1 MRRYVK
7 QFASD
12 VCGKLRDIELVD
24 EVHNIVQLYY
34 NGKISEFEAMFR
46 LVGIERSVDSNN
58 LEKRTPENHLY
69 RA

>member
-1 MRRYVK
+1 MRKYVK

-12 VCGKLRDIELVD
+12 VCGTLSDIELVD
-24 EVHNIVQLYY
+24 KVHNIVQLYY

-46 LVGIERSVDSNN
+46 LVKIERSVNSNN

>member
-24 EVHNIVQLYY
+24 KVHETVQLYY
-34 NGKISEFEAMFR
+34 SGKISEFEAMFR
-46 LVGIERSVDSNN
+46 LVGIERSVNSYN

>member
-12 VCGKLRDIELVD
+12 VCGKLRDIELID
-24 EVHNIVQLYY
+24 KVHNIVQLYY

-46 LVGIERSVDSNN
+46 LVKIERSV
-58 LEKRTPENHLY
+58 K
-69 RA
+69 

>member
-24 EVHNIVQLYY
+24 KVHNIVQLYY

-46 LVGIERSVDSNN
+46 LVGIEMSIDSNN
-58 LEKRTPENHLY
+58 VEKRTPENY
-69 RA
+69 V

>member
-1 MRRYVK
+1 MRMYVK

-24 EVHNIVQLYY
+24 KVHSIVQLYY
-34 NGKISEFEAMFR
+34 SGKISEFEAMFR
-46 LVGIERSVDSNN
+46 LVGIERSVKSNGS
-58 LEKRTPENHLY
+58 EKRTPENHLY

>member
-1 MRRYVK
+1 MRKYVK

-24 EVHNIVQLYY
+24 KVHNIVQLYY

-46 LVGIERSVDSNN
+46 IRRIYYAAN
-58 LEKRTPENHLY
+58 EK
-69 RA
+69 

>member
-24 EVHNIVQLYY
+24 KVHNIVQLYY

-46 LVGIERSVDSNN
+46 IVKIERSVNS
-58 LEKRTPENHLY
+58 
-69 RA
+69 

>member
-12 VCGKLRDIELVD
+12 VCGNLRDIELVD
-24 EVHNIVQLYY
+24 KVHNIVQLYY

-58 LEKRTPENHLY
+58 LEKRTPDNHLY

>member
-24 EVHNIVQLYY
+24 KVHNIVQLYY

-46 LVGIERSVDSNN
+46 LVGIERSVNSNN
-58 LEKRTPENHLY
+58 LEKRTPENRLY

>member
-1 MRRYVK
+1 MRKYVK

-24 EVHNIVQLYY
+24 KVHETVQLYY
-34 NGKISEFEAMFR
+34 SGKISEFEAMFR
-46 LVGIERSVDSNN
+46 LVGIERSIDSNN
-58 LEKRTPENHLY
+58 LEKRTPENYLY

>member
-24 EVHNIVQLYY
+24 KVHNIVQLYY

-46 LVGIERSVDSNN
+46 LVKIERSVNSYN
-58 LEKRTPENHLY
+58 LEKSTSVNH
-69 RA
+69 R

>member
-12 VCGKLRDIELVD
+12 VCVNLRDIELVD
-24 EVHNIVQLYY
+24 KVHNIVQLYY